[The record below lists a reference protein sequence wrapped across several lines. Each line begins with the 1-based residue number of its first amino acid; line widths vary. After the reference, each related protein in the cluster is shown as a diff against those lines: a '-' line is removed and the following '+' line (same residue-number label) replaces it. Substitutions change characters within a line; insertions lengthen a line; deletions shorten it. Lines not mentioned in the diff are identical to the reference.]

1 MANNEK
7 FVSLLNVFIWV
18 EYMSGLNLP
27 MCYQSREMDYSNNFY
42 YIDLYFVLLEF
53 YTFKYSNHLV
63 YFGYKLYGID
73 QIIQIYQIT

>member
-27 MCYQSREMDYSNNFY
+27 MCYQSREMDYNNNFY

-63 YFGYKLYGID
+63 
-73 QIIQIYQIT
+73 